1 MEAADMA
8 LTDLLGQCLRQWAVG
23 KGLKTRIALA
33 QFACAELATAPI
45 SGQAKTKVEKAGALL
60 TYRCSQ
66 RDRECTNHGVCE
78 RHMC

>member
-1 MEAADMA
+1 MA

-23 KGLKTRIALA
+23 KALQTRIALA
-33 QFACAELATAPI
+33 QFAGAELATAPI
-45 SGQAKTKVEKAGALL
+45 SAPAKTEVEKAGGLL

-66 RDRECTNHGVCE
+66 MDRECTNHGVCE